1 MARQICL
8 AFRNTGCCRYG
19 ESCRFRHEPGEPIA
33 GTDGFAVLP
42 SWLVSDLPIEA
53 TASDVS
59 RAFLAAMPREHAIA
73 AQVHGIAASGYDTAL
88 HASGGNAARP
98 YAHVTAASVGEE
110 HGQDTAIL
118 ASGIVICGTLCVV
131 KRRRESKQERL
142 ADEGRRLA
150 AKQAAAEK
158 RAARRPLWQP
168 EFLERFPHRRGGS
181 GSTLDQHVQVS
192 QLEQA
197 HMELIELYL
206 ASRVPHQVAAA
217 LRRVWQTHLNSMRVK
232 ELFETIETF
241 SLVESRIMRIPSL
254 ITVFDLACGHGL
266 LGVLLAYRFPALRV
280 VCVDLERCAR

>member
-1 MARQICL
+1 
-8 AFRNTGCCRYG
+8 
-19 ESCRFRHEPGEPIA
+19 
-33 GTDGFAVLP
+33 
-42 SWLVSDLPIEA
+42 VSL
-53 TASDVS
+53 
-59 RAFLAAMPREHAIA
+59 AFLAAMPREHSIA
-73 AQVHGIAASGYDTAL
+73 APQAHGTAASGYYDTAL
-88 HASGGNAARP
+88 HASGGNAERP
-98 YAHVTAASVGEE
+98 YAHVTASVGEG
-110 HGQDTAIL
+110 HGQDTSIL

-150 AKQAAAEK
+150 AKQAAAAK

-168 EFLERFPHRRGGS
+168 AFLERFPRRRGGS

-192 QLEQA
+192 QLEQG
-197 HMELIELYL
+197 HLELIELYL
-206 ASRVPHQVAAA
+206 ASRVQHQVADA

-241 SLVESRIMRIPSL
+241 SLIESRIMRIPTL